1 LIASNDAKRAARL
14 HKSPD
19 SGRFF
24 VTIPNAESA
33 ESETARP
40 LVDASDPTAP
50 APPAERATVWLLSAI
65 YGAFYFCRT
74 NISAALPGIQK
85 LAEDGGLGLSNQQ
98 TGSIQAI
105 SKITYG
111 VGQLFNGQLS
121 EYFSPRWL
129 LAIGMFGSAGLNVA
143 FAQSVRFETLYL
155 IWALNGY
162 AQSLGWTPVV
172 RVIGNWTPALR
183 RGRAIGIVG
192 MGYQVTLGLTYLVA
206 SYSAQF
212 MGWRGALYAPA
223 AILAAMGVAML
234 LFLKDAPGE
243 PLAVAPDRLPGG
255 SVPKTAAAL
264 SDVSSSARPTS
275 AVRRAIETIVL
286 TLSNPGLWI
295 LGVTLA
301 LLNACRYGFVDWGI
315 SHLVDVQKSEL
326 GAAGLKYGVFAIG
339 AVAGSFL
346 TGWATDR
353 FFGGRRAP
361 VISGLMVVLAIL
373 TVLYHWAAS
382 TSGTATV
389 VLLVLIGFCVFG
401 PQVLLVG
408 TAPADLARRGTPAA
422 AAGFVN
428 FLGYMGAA
436 AGDYIT
442 GYYKQESHGGWR
454 VAIYIWAGWALAAAF
469 TSAMLWNARPQTQAT
484 K

>member
-1 LIASNDAKRAARL
+1 
-14 HKSPD
+14 
-19 SGRFF
+19 
-24 VTIPNAESA
+24 VTIPIVESA
-33 ESETARP
+33 ETEALLPEAP
-40 LVDASDPTAP
+40 LLDDSAAP
-50 APPAERATVWLLSAI
+50 APGERATVWMLSAV

-85 LAEDGGLGLSNQQ
+85 AFEEGGLALSSTQ
-98 TGSIQAI
+98 TGSVQAI

-121 EYFSPRWL
+121 EFFSPRWL
-129 LAIGMFGSAGLNVA
+129 LAIGMFGSAALNVM

-155 IWALNGY
+155 LWAINGY

-172 RVIGNWTPALR
+172 RVVGNWAPAAR

-206 SYSAQF
+206 SYSAQWY
-212 MGWRGALYAPA
+212 GWRGALYVPA
-223 AILAAMGVAML
+223 AILAAGGVLML
-234 LFLKDAPGE
+234 LVLKDAPVTGRPTARPDTRG
-243 PLAVAPDRLPGG
+243 PLQ
-255 SVPKTAAAL
+255 
-264 SDVSSSARPTS
+264 SSAAYGNPQRQS
-275 AVRRAIETIVL
+275 AAWRVIETIAL

-295 LGVTLA
+295 LGVTLG

-315 SHLVDVQKSEL
+315 SHLVEVQESGL
-326 GAAGLKYGVFAIG
+326 GKAGLQYGVFAVG

-353 FFGGRRAP
+353 YFGGRRAP
-361 VISGLMVVLAIL
+361 VISGLMVLLAML
-373 TVLYHWAAS
+373 TLLYHWAAS
-382 TSGTATV
+382 NSLTATV
-389 VLLVLIGFCVFG
+389 CLLVLIGFCVFG

-436 AGDYIT
+436 TGDVIT
-442 GYYKQESHGGWR
+442 AYYKQEAHGGWR
-454 VAIYIWAGWALAAAF
+454 TAIYIWAAWALAAAF
-469 TSAMLWNARPQTQAT
+469 TSALLWNARPQRRLEVLPVGHAPRA
-484 K
+484 